1 MKAIVVRPGEK
12 HSIHLRDM
20 PDPPLGPDEVAVRM
34 VRAGLCATDAE
45 INEGLYGEAPRGEEF
60 LILGHENL
68 GVVADVGKKVE
79 GFKPGDLVV
88 ATVRRPCG
96 ECLNCRHGENDMCSS
111 GNYEERGIMRRHG
124 FLSEYYVE
132 SPEWLHKLP
141 KSVED
146 VGVLLEPLS
155 IVEKGIDQAF
165 RLQKRLQWRPK
176 TAMVLGGGPIGL
188 LALAVLRLRGLD
200 TFVVGRREPTD
211 VRSRIATDLGA
222 RYLQVGERSLGD
234 IQKEIAPVDLAIEA
248 TGSSAVA
255 FDAMRILARNGVL
268 CLLSVTLGSTKTPQP
283 IDEINQSLVIGNRVV
298 FGSVNA
304 NTRHF
309 ELGVKDL
316 STLQRK
322 YPGVLAKLIT
332 TRLPWEDFGQWFGQK
347 RSGIKTTLE
356 ITRRS

>member
-1 MKAIVVRPGEK
+1 MKAIVVRPGQK
-12 HSIHLRDM
+12 HSVHLRDM
-20 PDPPLGPDEVAVRM
+20 PDPPLGPNEVAVRM

-79 GFKPGDLVV
+79 GFQPGDLVV

-141 KSVED
+141 KSIEE

-155 IVEKGIDQAF
+155 IVEKGIDHAF
-165 RLQKRLQWRPK
+165 RLQKRFQWRPK
-176 TAMVLGGGPIGL
+176 TALVLGGGSIGL

-200 TFVVGRREPTD
+200 AVVVGRRDASDLPST
-211 VRSRIATDLGA
+211 IAADLGA
-222 RYLQVGERSLGD
+222 RYLSVSNRSLFD
-234 IQKEIAPVDLAIEA
+234 VQKEMAPIDLAVEA

-255 FDAMRILARNGVL
+255 FDAMRILGRNGVL
-268 CLLSVTLGSTKTPQP
+268 CLLSVTGGSTKAQQP
-283 IDEINQSLVIGNRVV
+283 IDEINQSLVLGNRVV

-309 ELGVKDL
+309 QLGVKDL
-316 STLQRK
+316 STLQKK

-332 TRLPWEDFGQWFGQK
+332 TRLPWEGFDQWFGQK